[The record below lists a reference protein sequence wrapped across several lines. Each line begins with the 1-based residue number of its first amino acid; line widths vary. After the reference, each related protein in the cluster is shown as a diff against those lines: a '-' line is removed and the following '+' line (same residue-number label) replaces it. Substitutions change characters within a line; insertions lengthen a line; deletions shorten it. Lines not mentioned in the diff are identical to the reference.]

1 MSKKASEAHR
11 AQIEREVIT
20 CLYRL
25 LNASD
30 PQVPVDKHLAARCEE
45 VLGDLLEERTLSE
58 GFGYWGLI
66 IESIDWEKPTRTTG
80 PRYGLPLLRFV
91 GHLGEALQQGGDIVI
106 SRIVAI
112 QLLME
117 FQDES
122 DAHFRYGHSD
132 EEHWWI
138 ETTPEGERAIGYPVK
153 LDVAEPPFDRMYG
166 VPQEAFDRMLGIG
179 NIQF

>member
-1 MSKKASEAHR
+1 MPKKPSEAHR

-30 PQVPVDKHLAARCEE
+30 PQIPVGKYLVEECEE
-45 VLGDLLEERTLSE
+45 VLYNLLEERTLSAFS
-58 GFGYWGLI
+58 GKWGLI
-66 IESIDWEKPTRTTG
+66 VEHIDWEKPTRSTD
-80 PRYGLPLLRFV
+80 PRLGLALLRFL
-91 GHLGEALQQGGDIVI
+91 GHLGEALQQGGDAAIP
-106 SRIVAI
+106 RIVAV

-117 FQDES
+117 FQNES
-122 DAHFRYGHSD
+122 DAYFQYGHSD

-138 ETTPEGERAIGYPVK
+138 ETTPEGERAMGYPVK
-153 LDVAEPPFDRMYG
+153 LDLAEPPFDRMYG